1 MIIVKREEKK
11 NINKIQLTLIYF
23 ENMLKKNATKGDFS
37 SFDLKFFLV
46 FAFHFWEQCL
56 RPWSHD
62 IYMMYIVK
70 SSNVDDFND
79 FGNLVTKE
87 HIHGIRFMRRHS
99 NDDFVKNSKGRSKSV
114 RFLYFLSLAAILL
127 ADRMYMGMSERIE
140 LVNEWVFCVRA
151 FFGYCTFP

>member
-1 MIIVKREEKK
+1 
-11 NINKIQLTLIYF
+11 
-23 ENMLKKNATKGDFS
+23 
-37 SFDLKFFLV
+37 
-46 FAFHFWEQCL
+46 
-56 RPWSHD
+56 
-62 IYMMYIVK
+62 MYIVK

-114 RFLYFLSLAAILL
+114 GFLYSLSLAAILL
-127 ADRMYMGMSERIE
+127 ADQMNMGMSERIE